1 MYIKH
6 DYSLVNK
13 RLIEKGYGQLS
24 VHSLHFDRHFNEQEK
39 EANRKASEELTRE
52 QWNERCDQISKY
64 ISIQLHK
71 VLRTIKDKYNIHQ
84 LTEETSTME
93 HYKSNWDL
101 FFYSNKGWNKK
112 EYFDYFTLTFND
124 KRSVEDNNRLLVELL
139 SIFEVLDIKN
149 VSCRVQY
156 TAIRN
161 EEKIQQDGL
170 KLCER
175 LVGQFIEYSNCVGK
189 IKLVGDNQY
198 GFFKK
203 GASKRYYP
211 VSYEYAVLNL
221 Q

>member
-93 HYKSNWDL
+93 HYKSNWIL
-101 FFYSNKGWNKK
+101 I
-112 EYFDYFTLTFND
+112 YF
-124 KRSVEDNNRLLVELL
+124 E
-139 SIFEVLDIKN
+139 I
-149 VSCRVQY
+149 
-156 TAIRN
+156 
-161 EEKIQQDGL
+161 
-170 KLCER
+170 
-175 LVGQFIEYSNCVGK
+175 
-189 IKLVGDNQY
+189 
-198 GFFKK
+198 
-203 GASKRYYP
+203 
-211 VSYEYAVLNL
+211 
-221 Q
+221 